1 MRLID
6 ASGTPEEVTQRLLDA
21 HRGPAAVIVGQDRA
35 VEQFASA
42 WATRKLHHAWLLAGP
57 KGVGKAS
64 FAHAAAR
71 RVLAEAAGPPFDSAG
86 LETPDDHPIVK
97 LVEAGSHPDMRWLER
112 LVNEKT
118 GNLARNISVDQ
129 VRELGEFMTL
139 TPGAFAVAGG
149 GHRHASTSSKR
160 RAPNALLKM
169 LEEPP
174 ANTLFFL
181 VSHAPGRLLP
191 TIRSRCRRLDFQP
204 LDDDAMTSILEA
216 AGAEPQRAPSA
227 SGSSPCPFG
236 SAGRA
241 LAFAELDLAK
251 LEDAA
256 LAILRQGDPTNAR
269 RSDLATRA
277 WQERRGRALCRFPRP
292 RAVADRP
299 RGAQRSRARRGNGRS
314 TPMRRR
320 ASSRRLRRALSLDPA
335 ATVFQ
340 IGGILAEVAGPLP

>member
-1 MRLID
+1 M
-6 ASGTPEEVTQRLLDA
+6 
-21 HRGPAAVIVGQDRA
+21 IVGQAKA

-71 RVLAEAAGPPFDSAG
+71 RMLADAAGPPIDEPLIG
-86 LETPDDHPIVK
+86 TPDDHPIVK
-97 LVEAGSHPDMRWLER
+97 LVEAGSHPDMRRLER
-112 LVNEKT
+112 LVNDK
-118 GNLARNISVDQ
+118 GNLNRNIKVDQ
-129 VRELGEFMTL
+129 IRELGEFMSLSAALSLWRVAVIDSVDDLETS
-139 TPGAFAVAGG
+139 GA
-149 GHRHASTSSKR
+149 
-160 RAPNALLKM
+160 NALLKM

-191 TIRSRCRRLDFQP
+191 TIRSRCRRLDFHK
-204 LDDDAMTSILEA
+204 LDDDAMTSVLETHATGLGA
-216 AGAEPQRAPSA
+216 ADRQKVIAMAG
-227 SGSSPCPFG
+227 G

-269 RSDLATRA
+269 RSDLALELGRKGA
-277 WQERRGRALCRFPRP
+277 AERYAAFLDLAPALIAREARRLDGPPRERALDAYGKARELATLAPR
-292 RAVADRP
+292 
-299 RGAQRSRARRGNGRS
+299 
-314 TPMRRR
+314 
-320 ASSRRLRRALSLDPA
+320 LSLDPA
-335 ATVFQ
+335 STVFQ
-340 IGGILAEVAGPLP
+340 IGGILAEVAEPPSLKR